1 MKKNIVIY
9 KTKTKINNE
18 IKNKIFNDIKL
29 KKANIKAIFTH
40 KYRTNNNS
48 KKDLDKNI
56 NKKNDLK
63 NSSSSLNKENH
74 IIINNIYNINILPT
88 NNIIKKEIIITKDPN
103 SANVSNANNKTIVKS
118 LQNCHTDENLISK
131 SENKKVLVNNNKIN
145 INNLNI
151 NINKIINK
159 NSLTINKKLNNNY
172 NKKIEYL

>member
-18 IKNKIFNDIKL
+18 IKNKILNDIKL
-29 KKANIKAIFTH
+29 KKAHIKPILTH

-74 IIINNIYNINILPT
+74 IIINKYNIYNINILPT
-88 NNIIKKEIIITKDPN
+88 NNFIKKEIIITKDPN
-103 SANVSNANNKTIVKS
+103 SVKSSNTNNKTIVKS
-118 LQNCHTDENLISK
+118 LQNYHTDEKLISK
-131 SENKKVLVNNNKIN
+131 SGN
-145 INNLNI
+145 
-151 NINKIINK
+151 
-159 NSLTINKKLNNNY
+159 
-172 NKKIEYL
+172 